1 MMSVHQFAPT
11 VPTPPVVTAGGD
23 GLLVGAMSV
32 LNETAPVFLV
42 AFLVTLLATP
52 LVRIMAVQAG
62 IIDKPDQARK
72 LHKFPVAYLGGV
84 AVFLGLVAA
93 LGVSYGFVGLGERE
107 FAPVPWEILAGM
119 TVIAFVGFLDDLDS
133 MHPWGK
139 VAGQLVAAALLCY
152 SPENAFGTPIA
163 QGLLFGF
170 VDGPVAQFLTTNT
183 GGLITDEVVYY
194 WVGIVIVAG
203 MILGAC
209 NAANLIDGLDGLLA
223 GTSSIMASGYLA
235 IGLLLAAIVP
245 EGTDGGQFVAARV
258 ILALALL
265 GALLGFL
272 PWNFNPAVIF
282 LGDCGSL
289 LIGYL
294 LAVCIMMQVQDGNVG
309 LLFAGFI
316 IFALP
321 IMDTLLAI
329 IRRKLAGLPMSAPDA
344 NHIHHQAKRLTG
356 SVRKA
361 VLLLYGVTAAFTLL
375 GVGLA
380 ALQLFEKPRVLVVY
394 SVALVLFAGLICTAL
409 KSGSLERWQVGP
421 KPREDQEHAGP
432 SATGADS
439 VTPSANDSV
448 RA

>member
-1 MMSVHQFAPT
+1 MNDTLPALAP
-11 VPTPPVVTAGGD
+11 VPVPGPTDDGGV
-23 GLLVGAMSV
+23 LVGAIGV
-32 LNETAPVFLV
+32 LNEAAPVFLV
-42 AFLVTLLATP
+42 AFLVTLIATP
-52 LVRIMAVQAG
+52 LVRIMAIDAG

-72 LHKFPVAYLGGV
+72 LHKFPIAYLGGV
-84 AVFLGLVAA
+84 AVFLGVVAA
-93 LGVSYGFVGLGERE
+93 LGVSYGFVGLGGQD

-119 TVIAFVGFLDDLDS
+119 TAIAFVGFLDDLDS

-139 VAGQLVAAALLCY
+139 IAGQLAAAALLCY

-163 QGLLFGF
+163 RGLLHPILHGS
-170 VDGPVAQFLTTNT
+170 VDEWLTLQTAGIVT
-183 GGLITDEVVYY
+183 AEGIYY

-209 NAANLIDGLDGLLA
+209 NAANLIDGLDGLLT
-223 GTSSIMASGYLA
+223 GTSSIMATGFLA
-235 IGLLLAAIVP
+235 VGLLLAATLPV
-245 EGTDGGQFVAARV
+245 GADQGQFVAARV
-258 ILALALL
+258 VLALALL

-294 LAVCIMMQVQDGNVG
+294 LAVCIMMQAQEDSIS
-309 LLFAGFI
+309 LFFAGLI

-329 IRRKLAGLPMSAPDA
+329 IRRKLAGQSMSTADA

-361 VLLLYGVTAAFTLL
+361 VLVLYAVTAAFTLL

-380 ALQLFEKPRVLVVY
+380 ALQLLERPRVLVVY
-394 SVALVLFAGLICTAL
+394 SIAVVLFAGLICVAL
-409 KSGSLERWQVGP
+409 KSAFLERWKLVPHGQAP
-421 KPREDQEHAGP
+421 DASAPAEHP
-432 SATGADS
+432 SGAASAPATSDAR
-439 VTPSANDSV
+439 TTN
-448 RA
+448 

>member
-1 MMSVHQFAPT
+1 MTESTTSMASGPVNAGT
-11 VPTPPVVTAGGD
+11 VDEGI
-23 GLLVGAMSV
+23 LVGAMSV
-32 LNETAPVFLV
+32 LNEAAPVFLV
-42 AFLVTLLATP
+42 AFLVTLVATP
-52 LVRIMAVQAG
+52 FVRLMAVQAG
-62 IIDKPDQARK
+62 IIDKPDQQRK
-72 LHKFPVAYLGGV
+72 LHKYPVAYLGGL

-93 LGVSYGFVGLGERE
+93 LGVSYAFVGMGEQD
-107 FAPVPWEILAGM
+107 FMPVPWEILAGM
-119 TVIAFVGFLDDLDS
+119 TAIAFVGFLDDLDS

-163 QGLLFGF
+163 RGLLY
-170 VDGPVAQFLTTNT
+170 PVVS
-183 GGLITDEVVYY
+183 GGVGDWLAASTSGIVTEDVVYY
-194 WVGIVIVAG
+194 WVGIVLVAG

-209 NAANLIDGLDGLLA
+209 NAANLIDGLDGLLT
-223 GTSSIMASGYLA
+223 GTSSIMAVGFLA
-235 IGLLLAAIVP
+235 VGLLLAATLPVGV
-245 EGTDGGQFVAARV
+245 EHGQFVAARV
-258 ILALALL
+258 VLALALL

-294 LAVCIMMQVQDGNVG
+294 LAVCIMMQAQEDSIS
-309 LLFAGFI
+309 LFFAGLI

-329 IRRKLAGLPMSAPDA
+329 IRRKLAGLPMSAADA

-361 VLLLYGVTAAFTLL
+361 VMLLYGVTAAFTLL

-380 ALQLFEKPRVLVVY
+380 ALQVFERPRVLVVY
-394 SVALVLFAGLICTAL
+394 SIAFVLFAGLICVAL
-409 KSGSLERWQVGP
+409 KAALLERWQVAPRSEATVDPASGVVAEP
-421 KPREDQEHAGP
+421 AKPVDPVKA
-432 SATGADS
+432 
-439 VTPSANDSV
+439 
-448 RA
+448 

>member
-1 MMSVHQFAPT
+1 LIEQGPTAAPLVAAESAT
-11 VPTPPVVTAGGD
+11 SEGI
-23 GLLVGAMSV
+23 LVGAMSV

-42 AFLVTLLATP
+42 AFLVTLVATP
-52 LVRIMAVQAG
+52 FVRLMAVQAG
-62 IIDKPDQARK
+62 IIDKPDQHRK
-72 LHKFPVAYLGGV
+72 LHKFPVAYLGGL

-93 LGVSYGFVGLGERE
+93 LGVSYAFVGLGELD
-107 FAPVPWEILAGM
+107 FMPVPWEILAGM
-119 TVIAFVGFLDDLDS
+119 TAIAFVGFLDDLDS
-133 MHPWGK
+133 MHPWVK
-139 VAGQLVAAALLCY
+139 IAGQLVAAALLCY

-163 QGLLFGF
+163 RGLLYPM
-170 VDGPVAQFLTTNT
+170 VH
-183 GGLITDEVVYY
+183 GGVGDWLAGATAGIVTEDAVYY
-194 WVGIVIVAG
+194 WGGIVLVAS

-209 NAANLIDGLDGLLA
+209 NAANLIDGLDGLLT
-223 GTSSIMASGYLA
+223 GTSSIMVMGFLA
-235 IGLLLAAIVP
+235 VGLLLAATLPVGV
-245 EGTDGGQFVAARV
+245 EQGQFVAARV
-258 ILALALL
+258 VLALALL

-294 LAVCIMMQVQDGNVG
+294 LAVCIMMQAQEDSIS
-309 LLFAGFI
+309 LFFAGLI

-329 IRRKLAGLPMSAPDA
+329 IRRKLAGLPLSSADA

-380 ALQLFEKPRVLVVY
+380 ALQLFERPRVLVVY
-394 SVALVLFAGLICTAL
+394 SIAFVLFAGLICVAL
-409 KSGSLERWQVGP
+409 KAALLERWQVA
-421 KPREDQEHAGP
+421 PRSQAARDAPP
-432 SATGADS
+432 SAPADAAKP
-439 VTPSANDSV
+439 VDPAK
-448 RA
+448 A